1 MKNLRGDLTLWPIAV
16 DRDDNPHISEE
27 GQHRR
32 RSLAIGAQPFAHNV
46 GDIVVAACKD
56 LIAPVTAQRRCIAAR
71 ICAPIADRAIRQT
84 LLGDIVAD
92 DQLDHQVERT
102 GPERPF
108 QSLRLFERP
117 GIAIEDESN
126 LECPGQLVLEKV
138 ENQPIWNERSGV
150 DISLRLSASRAS
162 ATNFV
167 AQEIPGGQVPRPK
180 PLSQSAALRRF
191 ACARRTNKEQ
201 SSYAHAERV
210 VVIGSRR
217 V

>member
-1 MKNLRGDLTLWPIAV
+1 VKQRRGDLALRPIAV

-32 RSLAIGAQPFAHNV
+32 RSLAIGAEPLAHNV
-46 GDIVVAACKD
+46 GDIVIAACED
-56 LIAPVTAQRRCIAAR
+56 LIAPGTTQRRCIAAR
-71 ICAPIADRAIRQT
+71 ICAPIADRAVRQA
-84 LLGDIVAD
+84 LLRDIVAH
-92 DQLDHQVERT
+92 DQLDHQVERI

-117 GIAIEDESN
+117 RIAIENESN
-126 LECPGQLVLEKV
+126 LECPGQLMLEKV

-162 ATNFV
+162 TTNFV

-180 PLSQSAALRRF
+180 PRSQSAALRRF
-191 ACARRTNKEQ
+191 ACARRTDKEQ
-201 SSYAHAERV
+201 SSYAHVERV
-210 VVIGSRR
+210 VVSGLRR